1 MALDL
6 GCGRGHISKF
16 LTKVGTDS
24 VQVILTKVINPLLPN
39 ISMHILH
46 TVLYTFP
53 KMLNLFDNQGL
64 LQLVIISLMCD
75 LGVILLG
82 EIRCTPR
89 GQGVNPFTSI
99 I

>member
-1 MALDL
+1 MRKIIGLVSFLTLFYFLRHFPMALDL

-53 KMLNLFDNQGL
+53 KMLTRRICVTIKNL
-64 LQLVIISLMCD
+64 IYSW
-75 LGVILLG
+75 
-82 EIRCTPR
+82 
-89 GQGVNPFTSI
+89 
-99 I
+99 

>member
-24 VQVILTKVINPLLPN
+24 VQVILTKVINPLLTN

-53 KMLNLFDNQGL
+53 KMLTRRICLTIKSFY
-64 LQLVIISLMCD
+64 SW
-75 LGVILLG
+75 
-82 EIRCTPR
+82 
-89 GQGVNPFTSI
+89 
-99 I
+99 